1 MAQSVFKSFRLRFKE
16 SWFMLSKA
24 EQDALLGKVGEAL
37 TKVGGKGV
45 IMCESGWVSEQWWY
59 WGVEEFPNVEA
70 VQEHT
75 RLLTELNWMRY
86 CDSDTLLGT
95 AMPE

>member
-16 SWFMLSKA
+16 PWFMLSKA
-24 EQDALLGKVGEAL
+24 EQDALLGKLGEAL

-45 IMCESGWVSEQWWY
+45 LMCESAWVSEQWWF
-59 WGVEEFPNVEA
+59 WGVEEFPSVDA

>member
-1 MAQSVFKSFRLRFKE
+1 MAGSVFKTFRLRFKE
-16 SWFMLSKA
+16 PWFQLPKA
-24 EQDALLGKVGEAL
+24 DQDALLGKVGEAL
-37 TKVGGKGV
+37 TKVGGKTV

-59 WGVEEFPNVEA
+59 WGVEEFPSVDA
-70 VQEHT
+70 LHEHM
-75 RLLTELNWMRY
+75 RLLTELNWLRY

>member
-1 MAQSVFKSFRLRFKE
+1 MAGSVFKSFRLRFKE
-16 SWFMLSKA
+16 PWFQLSKA
-24 EQDALLGKVGEAL
+24 EQDALLGKLGEAM
-37 TKVGGKGV
+37 TKVGGKTV

-59 WGVEEFPNVEA
+59 WGVEEFPSAEA

-75 RLLTELNWMRY
+75 RLLAELNWMRY

-95 AMPE
+95 AMPD

>member
-1 MAQSVFKSFRLRFKE
+1 MAGSIFKSFRLRFKE
-16 SWFMLSKA
+16 PWFQLSKE
-24 EQDALLGKVGEAL
+24 EQEQLLAKVGEAL

-45 IMCESGWVSEQWWY
+45 LMCESGWVSEQWWY
-59 WGVEEFPNVEA
+59 WGVEEFPNTEA

-86 CDSDTLLGT
+86 CDSETLLGT
-95 AMPE
+95 AMQM